1 MIHPKEPC
9 ANLHTHAIPPPSS
22 LQSSTIAALKDAA
35 SRCPSLT
42 PQSVSQGVGV
52 GYMIAMED
60 KAACNMD
67 RIRYQLKK
75 AQGPKLHS
83 DTVIAQFED
92 IATEIDEADERG
104 SSQLSGG
111 AAIVETSQ
119 EKYRRLGRPYI
130 RKAGFV
136 EGMKYLLVMSPLMS
150 TTLASS
156 PFIETDIT
164 YIETKEYPYLFNAT
178 AFDRITMHW
187 MVVCRVRITKQTKE
201 AYAFCFRLIF
211 DQCKK
216 DNPEFNVEKTLLGVV
231 IDWNDAEAEG
241 LRLAVGKETANVLL
255 KGCKVHWIRSYQ
267 RVAEKVC
274 KHQHPEIRT
283 VEKEAFNLVAAA
295 IQKVHTQQHV
305 FQLFQCLCG
314 KLDIGRLQ
322 NIIPGLTATHI
333 ATVTENSK
341 WEGAVHWVN
350 WWIRPAHLSMLSQA
364 LPKCLRKF
372 GKMLLAQQMLLKGK
386 TWIANKTIQ
395 CTL

>member
-1 MIHPKEPC
+1 
-9 ANLHTHAIPPPSS
+9 
-22 LQSSTIAALKDAA
+22 
-35 SRCPSLT
+35 
-42 PQSVSQGVGV
+42 
-52 GYMIAMED
+52 
-60 KAACNMD
+60 
-67 RIRYQLKK
+67 
-75 AQGPKLHS
+75 
-83 DTVIAQFED
+83 
-92 IATEIDEADERG
+92 
-104 SSQLSGG
+104 
-111 AAIVETSQ
+111 
-119 EKYRRLGRPYI
+119 
-130 RKAGFV
+130 
-136 EGMKYLLVMSPLMS
+136 
-150 TTLASS
+150 
-156 PFIETDIT
+156 
-164 YIETKEYPYLFNAT
+164 
-178 AFDRITMHW
+178 MHW

-201 AYAFCFRLIF
+201 AYAFCFRLMF

-231 IDWNDAEAEG
+231 IDWSDAEAEG

-283 VEKEAFNLVAAA
+283 VEKEVFNLVAAA

-322 NIIPGLTATHI
+322 NIVPGLTATHI

-364 LPKCLRKF
+364 FTKMSEEVWKNAPSTTNAVERKNLDSKQNHPVHFKEAMITAYKLDKSFCL
-372 GKMLLAQQMLLKGK
+372 QY
-386 TWIANKTIQ
+386 IAASESVQLSYTNATVQNIKKQ
-395 CTL
+395 G